1 MEMGVHVLRGEG
13 WGWTWP
19 ACLSFFLYSYIHS
32 FIQQT
37 LSTYSV
43 PSVRDT
49 AVTQTNKAHVLLELT
64 LKAINK

>member
-1 MEMGVHVLRGEG
+1 MEMRVQVLRGEV
-13 WGWTWP
+13 WGQAWP
-19 ACLSFFLYSYIHS
+19 ACLSFFLDSYIHS

-37 LSTYSV
+37 LSTYCV
-43 PSVRDT
+43 PSIRDT